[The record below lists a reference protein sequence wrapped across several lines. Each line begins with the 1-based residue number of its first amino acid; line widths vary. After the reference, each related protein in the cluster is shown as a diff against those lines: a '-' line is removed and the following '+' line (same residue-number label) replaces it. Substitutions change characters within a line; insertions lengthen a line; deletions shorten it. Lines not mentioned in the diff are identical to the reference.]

1 MLGSLNQA
9 DWALLAVAAYIAVVV
24 LVRLMRAHRDGVLMR
39 LRSEMRQERER
50 QQLEE
55 RKKKLAEAAK
65 KAS

>member
-1 MLGSLNQA
+1 LNQA

-39 LRSEMRQERER
+39 VRSEMRQERER

-55 RKKKLAEAAK
+55 RKKKLAEASK

>member
-39 LRSEMRQERER
+39 VRSEMRQERER

-55 RKKKLAEAAK
+55 RKKKLAEASK